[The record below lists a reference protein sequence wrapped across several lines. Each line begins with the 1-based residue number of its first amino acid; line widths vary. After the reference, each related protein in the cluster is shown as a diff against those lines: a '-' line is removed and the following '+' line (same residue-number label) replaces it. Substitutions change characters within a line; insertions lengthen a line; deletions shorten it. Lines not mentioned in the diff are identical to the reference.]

1 MQITEIKTIAKQLG
15 VKVSKLKKAELIK
28 QIQLA
33 EGHFDCFATPTEG
46 YCDQEKCLWRSD
58 CIKAAWI

>member
-1 MQITEIKTIAKQLG
+1 MQITEIKTIAKQHG

-33 EGHFDCFATPTEG
+33 EGNFDCFATPANAT
-46 YCDQEKCLWRSD
+46 CNQEKCLWRSD
-58 CIKAAWI
+58 CITAA